1 MPTFTHHD
9 LERLNPSF
17 DSDLVDVL
25 SELGHLRRL
34 RFEGDTPPPVYFQ
47 LKSRLHTLKS

>member
-9 LERLNPSF
+9 LEHLNLSF

-25 SELGHLRRL
+25 SEQGHLRRL
-34 RFEGDTPPPVYFQ
+34 RLEGDTPPPVCFQ
-47 LKSRLHTLKS
+47 LKSRLHTLES